1 MSQAGV
7 SSEGIP
13 PSIPVEVDRSKHP
26 SGIVPTLQNVVAT
39 SYLGR
44 RLDLKHIAM
53 HARNAEYNP
62 KRFAAVIMRI
72 REPKTTALVFSSGL
86 VMSNKRRGLMFHC
99 LGKMVCTGAKSEQD
113 ARLASRKF
121 ARIIQKLGFDDAKF
135 KDFMVQN
142 IVGSCDV
149 GFQIRL
155 EGLHYKHS
163 LFSSYEPELFPG
175 LIYRMKVP
183 KVVLL
188 IFVSGKVVLTG
199 AKTRDQI
206 YSAFENIYPALVE
219 YRKGELPPGLDS
231 NSTSKKRTVTHREDQ
246 SEMKSFHSI
255 MSNIN
260 TLQSVDSMSNA
271 RLIQSMTQDR
281 LTSDVT
287 GGKKRARLDS
297 GLSTSVLRGESGE
310 TRSHLMGSTSIDH
323 PNHSTAHWRTQLPP
337 STPRVPN
344 PTSSP

>member
-1 MSQAGV
+1 MSLGSVA
-7 SSEGIP
+7 SEGMTS
-13 PSIPVEVDRSKHP
+13 SIPVEVDRTKHP
-26 SGIVPTLQNVVAT
+26 SGIVPQLQNVVAT
-39 SYLGR
+39 CYLGR

-72 REPKTTALVFSSGL
+72 RDPKTTALVFSS
-86 VMSNKRRGLMFHC
+86 
-99 LGKMVCTGAKSEQD
+99 GKMVCTGAKSEQD
-113 ARLASRKF
+113 VRLASRKF

-135 KDFMVQN
+135 MDFMVQN

-199 AKTRDQI
+199 AKTRNEI
-206 YSAFENIYPALVE
+206 YTAFENIYPALGE
-219 YRKGELPPGLDS
+219 FRKGDMASRLDS
-231 NSTSKKRTVTHREDQ
+231 ISGSKKRSVSHQANESD
-246 SEMKSFHSI
+246 MKSFHSI

-260 TLQSVDSMSNA
+260 TLQSMDNMGNA
-271 RLIQSMTQDR
+271 RLIQSMTKGHLQ
-281 LTSDVT
+281 SDL
-287 GGKKRARLDS
+287 KSSSKRARLDS
-297 GLSTSVLRGESGE
+297 SISTSVLRDESGDIGGLLQGE
-310 TRSHLMGSTSIDH
+310 ASIEL
-323 PNHSTAHWRTQLPP
+323 PSSSIAHWKNHIPP
-337 STPRVPN
+337 STPRLPN
-344 PTSSP
+344 PPSSP